1 MTGTGIVRTR
11 PHLQT
16 LSPTPGVVPAA
27 WETQNGSA
35 PDWLSGQ
42 RAAQAWRPHWLRRRV
57 VQLRQRRW
65 RWRGSGRTC
74 RWRWAGRGSGPT
86 VGRCLRSYTAEGR
99 GLGGGEGGGNT
110 APISWVCSED
120 NSTETQLVELVYLI
134 TAQKWNAGFALVL
147 VTLGHQCLVR
157 TSL

>member
-1 MTGTGIVRTR
+1 MTGTGIIRTR

-27 WETQNGSA
+27 WETQTGSA

-42 RAAQAWRPHWLRRRV
+42 RAAQAWRPHWLRRV

-65 RWRGSGRTC
+65 RWQGSGRTC
-74 RWRWAGRGSGPT
+74 RWRWAGRSSGLT

-99 GLGGGEGGGNT
+99 GLGGGGGQYSTNQLGLFWRQQHWNT
-110 APISWVCSED
+110 IGGTCIFD
-120 NSTETQLVELVYLI
+120 YNSKVKCWIGSCTGY
-134 TAQKWNAGFALVL
+134 F
-147 VTLGHQCLVR
+147 GHQCLVR